1 MKNRIF
7 QLGIKKVK
15 ASRKLNRNIME
26 KGSRNIMEKRNRN
39 SILKGSRNIMEK
51 RNRNSILKGSK
62 IPV

>member
-1 MKNRIF
+1 
-7 QLGIKKVK
+7 
-15 ASRKLNRNIME
+15 ME

-51 RNRNSILKGSK
+51 RNRNSILKRSK